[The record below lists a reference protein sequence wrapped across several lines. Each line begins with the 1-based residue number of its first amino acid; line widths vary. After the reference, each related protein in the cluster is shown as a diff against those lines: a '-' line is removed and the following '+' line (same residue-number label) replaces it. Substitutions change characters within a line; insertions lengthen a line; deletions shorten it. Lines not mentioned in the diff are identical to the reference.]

1 MSLKLRK
8 DGQWVTVVGNGPA
21 GPPGPVGPPGTI
33 GPPGNDG

>member
-21 GPPGPVGPPGTI
+21 GPGGPLPTI
-33 GPPGNDG
+33 VTH